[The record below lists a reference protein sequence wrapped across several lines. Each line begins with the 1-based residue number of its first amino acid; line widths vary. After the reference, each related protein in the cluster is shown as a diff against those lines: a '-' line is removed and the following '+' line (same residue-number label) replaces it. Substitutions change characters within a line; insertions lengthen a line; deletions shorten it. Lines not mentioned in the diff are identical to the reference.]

1 MPTIPMHLDLGF
13 ALLIL
18 GVLALLA
25 FSPWFRRFAAVCV
38 ALLVV
43 AAGVGYMEIKREKEQ
58 ALAEEC
64 SSLPAGAHSAEA
76 WQRIL
81 KEMGG
86 DTSGCDKWLA
96 EHPQAKAERERA
108 IEQGMAQKC
117 PALAKRFDE
126 KGYMPPLGLESCE
139 EWLTAHPQAKD

>member
-25 FSPWFRRFAAVCV
+25 FSLWFRRFAAVCV

-86 DTSGCDKWLA
+86 DTSGCDKCWLNIPKPKPKGSEPSNKEWRKNA
-96 EHPQAKAERERA
+96 RPLLNDSMRRA
-108 IEQGMAQKC
+108 IC
-117 PALAKRFDE
+117 RPSALRAAKN
-126 KGYMPPLGLESCE
+126 G
-139 EWLTAHPQAKD
+139 